1 LVCGEQ
7 GLVGWQNKS
16 TASFEACLVVL
27 FVREGIPYSEK
38 MPDGVRKGVISKAS
52 VAREA
57 TYEY

>member
-1 LVCGEQ
+1 
-7 GLVGWQNKS
+7 LVGWQNKS